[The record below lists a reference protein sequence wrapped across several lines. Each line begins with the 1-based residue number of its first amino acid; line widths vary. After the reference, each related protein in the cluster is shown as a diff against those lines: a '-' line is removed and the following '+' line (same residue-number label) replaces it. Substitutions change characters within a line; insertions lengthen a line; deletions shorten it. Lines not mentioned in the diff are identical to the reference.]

1 MGRYTGQTCRLMF
14 MLVLTAGFFVA
25 ELVSGYVG
33 NSIAL
38 VSDSFNMLSDLIAL
52 CVGISTGRVS
62 RRRRRSPGASFGYGR
77 AEVVG
82 ALSNA
87 VFLAALSFTI
97 LVQAVQRL
105 ASPEAIRN
113 AELILI
119 VGVLGLAVN
128 VVGLLVFQD
137 WAACWSFCLRSS
149 SSSSS
154 PRTSPPTP
162 EPRLDDG
169 GGHLRATP
177 EPSSAALEG
186 AAGGASGPHQE
197 VEEAHSMDEAGDN
210 INIQRKPEDVVIQ
223 KKEKKSEALNIRG
236 VLLHVM
242 GDALGSVIVVVA
254 ASIFYVLPLDEN
266 TPCNWECYI
275 DPSLT
280 IIMVFIILS
289 SAFPLIKET
298 ATILLQMVPKSVN
311 MQILSNKLLEVPGVT
326 SIHEM
331 HVWELVSGK
340 NIATLHVKCHTTSD
354 YLDASYKMREVFH
367 EAGVHSVTI
376 QPEYTDHKSPEVL
389 CSAPCISKACDPQL
403 CCSQQEAFLAQVNGY
418 NEKNCSLSPSLQKAF
433 HKKDVVEIP
442 IEPMWAEEAVKKD
455 SCSKHS
461 YKEAGEPKP
470 YISST
475 RF

>member
-1 MGRYTGQTCRLMF
+1 MGRYTGQTCRLIF

-25 ELVSGYVG
+25 EMVSGYVG

-52 CVGISTGRVS
+52 CVGLSTGRIS
-62 RRRRRSPGASFGYGR
+62 RRRRRRSPDASFGYGR

-82 ALSNA
+82 ALCNA

-97 LVQAVQRL
+97 LVEALQRL
-105 ASPEAIRN
+105 ASPQAVRD

-119 VGVLGLAVN
+119 VGALGLAVN
-128 VVGLLVFQD
+128 LVGLLVFQD
-137 WAACWSFCLRSS
+137 WASCWPACLR
-149 SSSSS
+149 
-154 PRTSPPTP
+154 RGPP
-162 EPRLDDG
+162 
-169 GGHLRATP
+169 AKVTP
-177 EPSSAALEG
+177 EPSLDGDPEPGSAAPEG
-186 AAGGASGPHQE
+186 ALPAALDLDLETCSVDG
-197 VEEAHSMDEAGDN
+197 AGDS
-210 INIQRKPEDVVIQ
+210 INAQNKPQDEVIQ

-254 ASIFYVLPLDEN
+254 ASIFYALPLDEN

-280 IIMVFIILS
+280 IIMVIIILS

-311 MQILSNKLLEVPGVT
+311 MQLLTNKLLEVPGIT
-326 SIHEM
+326 SIHEV
-331 HVWELVSGK
+331 HVWEMVSGK
-340 NIATLHVKCHTTSD
+340 NIATLHVKCHTSSD
-354 YLDASYKMREVFH
+354 YQDASQKMRELFH

-376 QPEYTDHKSPEVL
+376 QPEYTDQKNPEVL
-389 CSAPCISKACDPQL
+389 CSTPCISRACDPQL
-403 CCSQQEAFLAQVNGY
+403 CCSQQEAALAEVNGY
-418 NEKNCSLSPSLQKAF
+418 NEKKSSLSPSLHKVF
-433 HKKDVVEIP
+433 HRKDVVEIP
-442 IEPMWAEEAVKKD
+442 NEPTWAEEPVKKH

-461 YKEAGEPKP
+461 YKEAGDDKP
-470 YISST
+470 YINST
-475 RF
+475 QF